1 VHENTSGLPTHGS
14 GEDTG
19 DTGPS
24 RRRVLQ
30 VSAAAGL
37 GLLVAP
43 ALPNALTDAATAT
56 GSHGSIEGRFA
67 APPASAGA
75 RFRWWWPNGNVEPAE
90 IAREVKQVARAG
102 FGGLEIADVHHS
114 VKVGLDPAGHGWAT
128 APWIAGVDAALTQ
141 ASREGITI
149 DVTAGP
155 SWPAAVPTVQPNSPY
170 ASHELAHGVATVA
183 AGATFD
189 AELPEPVVEAS
200 AGVTKKT
207 LVRVQAVKLVT
218 PTAKESVLDRASLV
232 DLTDRVAG
240 GRLTWTAPADGSWLV
255 LAYWERGSG
264 QMPEAG
270 PHTSPDSYVI
280 DHFSRAATDALTG
293 YWDRRI
299 LSSRTARLLRR
310 AGNTFFEDSLEIE
323 TDATIW
329 TPGFLTAFRKNRGY
343 DLTPYLP
350 VMLEVNEKYLYTYEP
365 DRTSR
370 VRDDIAQVLSD
381 LYRDHHLIPAR
392 DWAHRQG
399 LKLRIQAYG
408 LETDTLAYS
417 GLLDVPETESLGFKN
432 LDDYRVMAGGRDLGG
447 RTILSCE
454 AAAYNGAAYNV
465 TWDRVLT
472 TVNSIYAAGVNQAV
486 LHGFPYAEAPGA
498 AWPGFAAFS
507 PYGNNTP
514 GYSEAWGPRQPSW
527 KHVPDIAA
535 YLKRTQW
542 ILQTGTNSVDLVF
555 YRQKGWA
562 ATGIGALWATND
574 GIPLGWSHSFISS
587 DVLAWKSAS
596 LRRGRLAPDGP
607 AYKAMIIEGD
617 AFRGRRATL
626 TVSAAKR
633 VAELARHGF
642 PIVFLGDWS
651 TPTAEGLGSA
661 ADDRAVAQAVASAQA
676 RSNVRTV
683 ALPADVP
690 GALAALRVEQHV
702 THERSTLIHV
712 HRRTDDADL
721 FYVANA
727 RHAENRKLE
736 TVEQVVWFDRR
747 DARQV
752 PFVLDAW
759 TGEVRRVAEYTRETG
774 RIGVR
779 LRLKPGQSTIVALAD
794 GSWADQ
800 AARRVPH
807 VASTEADAV
816 RAEGSQLVIRA
827 AVAGTYATVLGDSR
841 IKRTTIDRVP
851 AARPLTSWQLEVEDW
866 QPGSTPSTTRKIVTR
881 RQLSVLAPWL
891 EIPGLEDVSGV
902 GRYTTAVDWD
912 GTKGAGAHLDLGS
925 VLGSFRVL
933 VNGRRVPGTNP
944 LDSVVDLGDSL
955 RRGRNVIEVEV
966 ATTLLNRLRTA
977 QPVVFGTSARQ
988 RYGLIGPVVLQ
999 PYGTATV
1006 RV

>member
-1 VHENTSGLPTHGS
+1 MSTDTSDLPT
-14 GEDTG
+14 
-19 DTGPS
+19 TGPS

-37 GLLVAP
+37 GLLVPSVTSAGP
-43 ALPNALTDAATAT
+43 AGAT
-56 GSHGSIEGRFA
+56 GTGTGTGNRSRGTFEGRFA
-67 APPASAGA
+67 APPSSAGA
-75 RFRWWWPNGNVEPAE
+75 RFRWWWPNGHVEPDE
-90 IAREVKQVARAG
+90 IVREVKQVARAG

-114 VKVGLDPAGHGWAT
+114 VKGGLDPVGQGWAT

-141 ASREGITI
+141 AAREGITI

-155 SWPAAVPTVQPNSPY
+155 SWPAAVPTVQADSPV
-170 ASHELAHGVATVA
+170 ASHELVHGIANVA
-183 AGATFD
+183 AGQTYD
-189 AELPEPVVEAS
+189 AALPEPVVEAAS
-200 AGVTKKT
+200 SVSRTT
-207 LVRVQAVKLVT
+207 LVRVQAIRLVT
-218 PTAKESVLDRASLV
+218 PTAKESVLDSTSLQE
-232 DLTDRVAG
+232 LTDRVVD
-240 GRLTWTAPADGSWLV
+240 GRIRWTAPADGSWLL

-280 DHFSRAATDALTG
+280 DHFSRAATDTLTA

-299 LSSRTARLLRR
+299 LSRRIARLLRR
-310 AGNTFFEDSLEIE
+310 AGSTFFEDSLEIE

-329 TPGFLTAFRKNRGY
+329 TPGFLAAFRRNRGY
-343 DLTPYLP
+343 DLAPYLP
-350 VMLEVNEKYLYTYEP
+350 VMLEVNEKYVYTYEA

-370 VRDDIAQVLSD
+370 VRDDIAQVFSD
-381 LYRDHHLIPAR
+381 LYRDNHLIPAR

-454 AAAYNGAAYNV
+454 ATAYNGAAYNV

-472 TVNSIYAAGVNQAV
+472 TINSIYAAGVNQAV

-514 GYSEAWGPRQPSW
+514 GFSEAWGPRQPSW

-542 ILQTGTNSVDLVF
+542 VLQTGTNTVDLVF

-587 DVLAWKSAS
+587 DVLGWDSAS

-607 AYKAMIIEGD
+607 AYKAMIVEGD

-626 TVSAAKR
+626 TVSAAR
-633 VAELARHGF
+633 RIAELAKKGF
-642 PIVFLGDWS
+642 PIVFLGVWT

-661 ADDRAVAQAVASAQA
+661 ADDAAVAAAVASAQS
-676 RSNVRTV
+676 RPNVRTV

-690 GALAALRVEQHV
+690 GALAALGVQQHV

-759 TGEVRRVAEYTRETG
+759 TGEVRRVAEYVREG
-774 RIGVR
+774 DRIGVS
-779 LRLKPGQSTIVALAD
+779 LRLKPGQSAIVALAES
-794 GSWADQ
+794 SWA
-800 AARRVPH
+800 ARSARRVPQ
-807 VASTEADAV
+807 VVSSDADAV
-816 RAEGSQLVIRA
+816 SVEGSELMIRA
-827 AVAGTYATVLGDSR
+827 TAAGTYTTVLGDSR
-841 IKRTTIDRVP
+841 SRRTVIAEVP
-851 AARPLTSWQLEVEDW
+851 AARQLSAWQLEIEDW
-866 QPGSTPSTTRKIVTR
+866 RPGATPSTTRTVVSR
-881 RQLSVLAPWL
+881 RDLVALVPWL
-891 EIPGLEDVSGV
+891 EMPGLEDVSGI
-902 GRYTTAVDWD
+902 GRYTTTIVWD
-912 GTKGAGAHLDLGS
+912 GRRGVRARLDLGS

-933 VNGRRVPGTNP
+933 VDGRQVPGTNP
-944 LDSVVDLGDSL
+944 LDTVVDLGDRL
-955 RRGRNVIEVEV
+955 RKGRNEIQVEV
-966 ATTLLNRLRTA
+966 ASTLLNRLRTA
-977 QPVVFGTSARQ
+977 QPLVFGSSARQ
-988 RYGLIGPVVLQ
+988 RYGLVGPVTLQ
-999 PYGTATV
+999 PYGTASV
-1006 RV
+1006 KI

>member
-1 VHENTSGLPTHGS
+1 MHDDTSDLPTS
-14 GEDTG
+14 P
-19 DTGPS
+19 GPS
-24 RRRVLQ
+24 RRHVLQ
-30 VSAAAGL
+30 VGAAAGL
-37 GLLVAP
+37 GLLATQALPAAP
-43 ALPNALTDAATAT
+43 AAATGIGGR
-56 GSHGSIEGRFA
+56 GSFEGRFA

-75 RFRWWWPNGNVEPAE
+75 RFRWWWPNGHVDPAE
-90 IAREVKQVARAG
+90 IAREVKQVASAG

-114 VKVGLDPAGHGWAT
+114 VKSGLDPAGHGWAT

-141 ASREGITI
+141 AAREGITI

-155 SWPAAVPTVQPNSPY
+155 SWPAAVPTVQADSPV
-170 ASHELAHGVATVA
+170 ASHELAHGLATVA
-183 AGATFD
+183 AGETYD
-189 AELPEPVVEAS
+189 AALPEPVVQAATS
-200 AGVTKKT
+200 VTRKT

-218 PTAKESVLDRASLV
+218 PTAKESVLDSASLI
-232 DLTDRVAG
+232 DLTDQVVG
-240 GRLTWTAPADGSWLV
+240 GRIKWTAPAEGSWIL

-280 DHFSRAATDALTG
+280 DHFSRAATDTLTK
-293 YWDRRI
+293 YWDKRI
-299 LSSRTARLLRR
+299 LSPRIARLLRR

-323 TDATIW
+323 THATIW
-329 TPGFLTAFRKNRGY
+329 TPGFLETFRKNRGY
-343 DLTPYLP
+343 DLAPYLP
-350 VMLEVNEKYLYTYEP
+350 IMLEVKEKYIYTYEA

-370 VRDDIAQVLSD
+370 VRDDIAQVFSD

-417 GLLDVPETESLGFKN
+417 GILDVPETESLGFKN

-514 GYSEAWGPRQPSW
+514 GFSEAWGPRQPSW

-542 ILQTGTNSVDLVF
+542 ALQMGTNTVDLVF

-587 DVLAWKSAS
+587 DVLGWKSAS

-607 AYKAMIIEGD
+607 AYKAMIVEGD

-633 VAELARHGF
+633 IAELAKNGF
-642 PIVFLGDWS
+642 PVVFLGDWS
-651 TPTAEGLGSA
+651 RPTADGLGTP
-661 ADDRAVAQAVASAQA
+661 ADDAAVVAAVTSAQA

-690 GALAALRVEQHV
+690 GALAALGVEPHV

-712 HRRTDDADL
+712 HRRTDEADL

-747 DARQV
+747 NARQV

-759 TGEVRRVAEYTRETG
+759 TGEISRVAEYTREG
-774 RIGVR
+774 DRIGVR
-779 LRLKPGQSTIVALAD
+779 LRLKAGQSTIIALAES
-794 GSWADQ
+794 SWA
-800 AARRVPH
+800 ARSSQRVPQ
-807 VASTEADAV
+807 VVSTEADAARVDGPKLVV
-816 RAEGSQLVIRA
+816 RAA
-827 AVAGTYATVLGDSR
+827 TAGTYATVLGDSR
-841 IKRTTIDRVP
+841 IKRTVIGEVP
-851 AARPLTSWQLEVEDW
+851 AARQLTAWELEIEDW
-866 QPGSTPSTTRKIVTR
+866 QPGSTPSTTRKIVTK
-881 RQLSVLAPWL
+881 RQLPALVPWL
-891 EIPGLEDVSGV
+891 EVPGLEDVSGI
-902 GRYTTAVDWD
+902 GRYTTTVDWD
-912 GTKGAGAHLDLGS
+912 GKHGSGAYLDLGS
-925 VLGSFRVL
+925 VLGSFRVA
-933 VNGRRVPGTNP
+933 VNGKRIAGTNP
-944 LDSVVDLGDSL
+944 LDTVVDLGESL
-955 RRGRNVIEVEV
+955 RKGRNVIEVEV
-966 ATTLLNRLRTA
+966 ASTLLNRLRTA
-977 QPVVFGTSARQ
+977 QAIVFGASARQ
-988 RYGLIGPVVLQ
+988 KYGLIGPVSLQ
-999 PYGTATV
+999 PYGTAEIKV
-1006 RV
+1006 

>member
-1 VHENTSGLPTHGS
+1 MSDTTSDLPIPP
-14 GEDTG
+14 
-19 DTGPS
+19 TGPG

-30 VSAAAGL
+30 VGAAASL
-37 GLLVAP
+37 GLLAAP
-43 ALPNALTDAATAT
+43 ALPSAPAGATASR
-56 GSHGSIEGRFA
+56 GSFERRFA
-67 APPASAGA
+67 APPSSAGA
-75 RFRWWWPNGNVEPAE
+75 RFRWWWPNGHVEPAE
-90 IAREVKQVARAG
+90 IAREVKQVASAG

-114 VKVGLDPAGHGWAT
+114 VKTGLDPAGHGWAT

-141 ASREGITI
+141 AAREGITI

-155 SWPAAVPTVQPNSPY
+155 SWPAAVPTVQPSSPH

-189 AELPEPVVEAS
+189 GELPEPVVEAS
-200 AGVTKKT
+200 AGVTVRT
-207 LVRVQAVKLVT
+207 LVRVQAVRLVT
-218 PTAKESVLDRASLV
+218 PTTRESVLDQASLV
-232 DLTDRVAG
+232 DLTDRVSG
-240 GRLTWTAPADGSWLV
+240 GRITWSPPAEGSWLL
-255 LAYWERGSG
+255 LAFWERGSG

-280 DHFSRAATDALTG
+280 DHFSRAATDTLTD
-293 YWDRRI
+293 YWDERI
-299 LSSRTARLLRR
+299 LSSRVARLLRR

-329 TPGFLTAFRKNRGY
+329 TPGFLAAFRRNRGY
-343 DLTPYLP
+343 DLAPYLP
-350 VMLEVNEKYLYTYEP
+350 IMLEVNEKYLYTYET

-370 VRDDIAQVLSD
+370 VRDDIAQVFSD

-399 LKLRIQAYG
+399 LQLRIQAYG

-514 GYSEAWGPRQPSW
+514 GFSEAWGPRQPSW

-542 ILQTGTNSVDLVF
+542 VLQTGTNSVDLVF

-587 DVLAWKSAS
+587 DVLGWKSAS

-626 TVSAAKR
+626 TVSAARR

-651 TPTAEGLGSA
+651 APTAEGLGTA
-661 ADDRAVAQAVASAQA
+661 ADDAAVAAAVRSAQS
-676 RSNVRTV
+676 RPSVRTV

-690 GALAALRVEQHV
+690 GALAALGVERHV
-702 THERSTLIHV
+702 HHELSTLIHV

-759 TGEVRRVAEYTRETG
+759 TGEVSRVAEYARDG
-774 RIGVR
+774 DRIGVR
-779 LRLKPGQSTIVALAD
+779 LRLKPGQSTVVVLAR
-794 GSWADQ
+794 STW
-800 AARRVPH
+800 AARSSQRVPQ
-807 VASTEADAV
+807 VVSTDADAA
-816 RAEGSQLVIRA
+816 RAEGSKLVIRA
-827 AVAGTYATVLGDSR
+827 AAPGTYATVLGDSR
-841 IKRTTIDRVP
+841 TKRTTIGAVP
-851 AARPLTSWQLEVEDW
+851 ASRQLTSWSLEVEDW
-866 QPGSTPSTTRKIVTR
+866 QPGATPSTTRKVVTT
-881 RQLSVLAPWL
+881 RQLPALVPWL
-891 EIPGLEDVSGV
+891 EVPGLEDVSGI
-902 GRYTTAVDWD
+902 GRYTTTITWE
-912 GTKGAGAHLDLGS
+912 GTKGSGAYLDLGS
-925 VLGSFRVL
+925 VLGSHRVL
-933 VNGRRVPGTNP
+933 VNGAQVPGTNP
-944 LDSVVDLGDSL
+944 LDTVVDLGDAL
-955 RRGRNVIEVEV
+955 RRGRNTVVVEV
-966 ATTLLNRLRTA
+966 ASTLLNRLRTA
-977 QPVVFGTSARQ
+977 QAVVFGPSPRQ
-988 RYGLIGPVVLQ
+988 KYGLIGPVVLQ
-999 PYGTATV
+999 PYGTAEV
-1006 RV
+1006 KV

>member
-1 VHENTSGLPTHGS
+1 MNDDTTDPSTTGS
-14 GEDTG
+14 
-19 DTGPS
+19 GPS

-37 GLLVAP
+37 GMLAAP
-43 ALPNALTDAATAT
+43 VLPGSPGAATGGG
-56 GSHGSIEGRFA
+56 GSFERRFA
-67 APPASAGA
+67 SPPTSAGA
-75 RFRWWWPNGNVEPAE
+75 RFRWWWPNGHVTPSE
-90 IAREVKQVARAG
+90 IAREVKQVAEAG
-102 FGGLEIADVHHS
+102 FGGLEVADVHHS
-114 VKVGLDPAGHGWAT
+114 VRSGLDPAGHGWAT
-128 APWIAGVDAALTQ
+128 EPWIAGLDAALTQ
-141 ASREGITI
+141 AGREGITI

-155 SWPAAVPTVQPNSPY
+155 SWPAAVPTVQPDSPV
-170 ASHELAHGVATVA
+170 ASHELAHGLATVA
-183 AGATFD
+183 AGQTFD
-189 AELPEPVVEAS
+189 GRLPDPVVEAS
-200 AGVTKKT
+200 RGVTRST
-207 LVRVQAVKLVT
+207 LVRVQAVRLVT
-218 PTAKESVLDRASLV
+218 PSTRESVLDRASLI
-232 DLTDRVAG
+232 DLTDRVVAG
-240 GRLTWTAPADGSWLV
+240 TITWTAPTEGSWLL

-280 DHFSRAATDALTG
+280 DHFSRAATDALTS

-299 LSSRTARLLRR
+299 LSPRIARLLRR
-310 AGNTFFEDSLEIE
+310 SGSTFFEDSLEIE

-329 TPGFLTAFRKNRGY
+329 TPGFLEAFRANRGY
-343 DLTPYLP
+343 DLAPYLP
-350 VMLEVNEKYLYTYEP
+350 IMLEVDEKYLYTFDT

-370 VRDDIAQVLSD
+370 VRDDVAQVFSD
-381 LYRDHHLIPAR
+381 LYRDHHLVPAR

-399 LKLRIQAYG
+399 LRLRIQAYG

-454 AAAYNGAAYNV
+454 AAAYNGSAYNV

-486 LHGFPYAEAPGA
+486 LHGFAYAEAPGA

-514 GYSEAWGPRQPSW
+514 GFSEAWGPRQPSW
-527 KHVPDIAA
+527 AHVPDIAA

-542 ILQTGTNSVDLVF
+542 VLQTGTNSVDLVY

-587 DVLAWKSAS
+587 DVLGWRSAS

-626 TVSAAKR
+626 TVAAARR
-633 VAELARHGF
+633 VAELAAAGF

-661 ADDRAVAQAVASAQA
+661 ADDATVAAAVRSAQG
-676 RSNVRTV
+676 RPSVRTV

-690 GALAALRVEQHV
+690 GALAALRVRPHV
-702 THERSTLIHV
+702 THERSTLVHV
-712 HRRTDDADL
+712 HRRTDDADF

-736 TVEQVVWFDRR
+736 TVDQTVWFDRR

-759 TGEVRRVAEYTRETG
+759 TGEVRRIARYQRDG
-774 RIGVR
+774 DRIGVR
-779 LRLKPGQSTIVALAD
+779 LRLLAGQSTVVVLA
-794 GSWADQ
+794 GSSWA
-800 AARRVPH
+800 AASSRRVPQ
-807 VASTEADAV
+807 VVSTEADDIRV
-816 RAEGSQLVIRA
+816 DGSRLVLRSSRQ
-827 AVAGTYATVLGDSR
+827 GTFVTVLGDSR
-841 IKRTTIDRVP
+841 SRRTTVGAVP
-851 AARPLTSWQLEVEDW
+851 AERPLTSWTLEVEDW
-866 QPGSTPSTTRKIVTR
+866 QPGSRPSTTRKPVVR
-881 RQLSVLAPWL
+881 RTLSALVPWL
-891 EIPGLEDVSGV
+891 EIPGLEDVSGI
-902 GRYTTAVDWD
+902 GRYTTVVDWD
-912 GTKGAGAHLDLGS
+912 AARHVGAHLDLGS
-925 VLGSFRVL
+925 VLGSFRVR

-944 LDSVVDLGDSL
+944 LDTVVDLGDSL
-955 RRGRNVIEVEV
+955 RRGRNTVEVEV
-966 ATTLLNRLRTA
+966 ASTLLNRLRTA
-977 QPVVFGTSARQ
+977 QAVVFGSSARQ
-988 RYGLIGPVVLQ
+988 RYGLVGPVTLR
-999 PYGTATV
+999 PYGTAEV
-1006 RV
+1006 RA

>member
-1 VHENTSGLPTHGS
+1 MHDDTSDLPTS
-14 GEDTG
+14 
-19 DTGPS
+19 TGPS

-30 VSAAAGL
+30 VSAAASL
-37 GLLVAP
+37 GLLAAP
-43 ALPNALTDAATAT
+43 VLPSSPAVST
-56 GSHGSIEGRFA
+56 GSHGSFEGRFA

-75 RFRWWWPNGNVEPAE
+75 RFRWWWPNGHVEPAE
-90 IAREVKQVARAG
+90 IAREVKQVADAG
-102 FGGLEIADVHHS
+102 FGGLEVADVHHS
-114 VKVGLDPAGHGWAT
+114 IKSGLDPAGHGWAT
-128 APWIAGVDAALTQ
+128 APWIAGLDAALTQ

-155 SWPAAVPTVQPNSPY
+155 SWPAAVPTVQPDSPD
-170 ASHELAHGVATVA
+170 ASHELAHGLATVA
-183 AGATFD
+183 AGQTYD
-189 AELPEPVVEAS
+189 AALPEPVVEA
-200 AGVTKKT
+200 ADGVTGKT
-207 LVRVQAVKLVT
+207 LVRVQAVRLVT
-218 PTAKESVLDRASLV
+218 PSTRESTLDRESLV
-232 DLTDRVAG
+232 DLTDQVEDERI
-240 GRLTWTAPADGSWLV
+240 TWTAPATGSWLL
-255 LAYWERGSG
+255 LAYWQRGSG
-264 QMPEAG
+264 QKPEAG
-270 PHTSPDSYVI
+270 PHTSPDSFVI
-280 DHFSRAATDALTG
+280 DHFSRSATDTLTA
-293 YWDRRI
+293 YWDRHI
-299 LSSRTARLLRR
+299 LSSRIARLLRR
-310 AGNTFFEDSLEIE
+310 AGGTFFEDSLEIE

-329 TPGFLTAFRKNRGY
+329 TPGFLAAFRDNRGY

-350 VMLEVNEKYLYTYEP
+350 IMLEVNEKYLYTYEP

-370 VRDDIAQVLSD
+370 VRDDIAQVFSD

-399 LKLRIQAYG
+399 LQLRIQAYG

-447 RTILSCE
+447 RTVLSCE

-514 GYSEAWGPRQPSW
+514 GFSEAWGPRQPTW
-527 KHVPDIAA
+527 KHVPDVAA

-542 ILQTGTNSVDLVF
+542 VLQTGTNTVDLVF

-587 DVLAWKSAS
+587 DVLGWPSAS
-596 LRRGRLAPDGP
+596 LKRGRLAPDGP

-626 TVSAAKR
+626 TLSAAKR
-633 VAELARHGF
+633 VAELAKNGF

-651 TPTAEGLGSA
+651 TPTADGLGST
-661 ADDRAVAQAVASAQA
+661 ADDAVVAAAVASAQSRA
-676 RSNVRTV
+676 NVRTV

-690 GALAALRVEQHV
+690 GALSALGVRQHV

-752 PFVLDAW
+752 PFMLDAW
-759 TGEVRRVAEYTRETG
+759 TGEVSRVAEYVREG
-774 RIGVR
+774 ERIGVR
-779 LRLKPGQSTIVALAD
+779 LRLKPGQSTIVVLAR
-794 GSWADQ
+794 STW
-800 AARRVPH
+800 AARSAQRVPQ
-807 VASTEADAV
+807 VVSTEADAARV
-816 RAEGSQLVIRA
+816 EGPHLVIRSA
-827 AVAGTYATVLGDSR
+827 TAGTYATVLGDSR
-841 IKRTTIDRVP
+841 TRRTTIGAVP
-851 AARPLTSWQLEVEDW
+851 AARQLTAWSLEVEDW
-866 QPGSTPSTTRKIVTR
+866 QPGSTPSTTRKVVTKH
-881 RQLSVLAPWL
+881 QLSALVPWL
-891 EIPGLEDVSGV
+891 EVPGLEDVSGI
-902 GRYTTAVDWD
+902 GRYTTTLTWD
-912 GTKGAGAHLDLGS
+912 GRRGTGAYLDLGS
-925 VLGSFRVL
+925 VLGSFRVT
-933 VNGRRVPGTNP
+933 VNGDRVAGTNP
-944 LDSVVDLGDSL
+944 LDTVVDLGDVL
-955 RRGRNVIEVEV
+955 RTGRNTIEVEV
-966 ATTLLNRLRTA
+966 ASTLLNRLRTA
-977 QPVVFGTSARQ
+977 QAVVFGSSARQ
-988 RYGLIGPVVLQ
+988 KYGLVGPVTLQ
-999 PYGTATV
+999 PYGTAEV
-1006 RV
+1006 KA

>member
-1 VHENTSGLPTHGS
+1 MSDRTSDLPATASPSAAADGV
-14 GEDTG
+14 
-19 DTGPS
+19 S

-30 VSAAAGL
+30 LSAAASL
-37 GLLVAP
+37 GLVAAP
-43 ALPNALTDAATAT
+43 ALPVSGAEATSGR
-56 GSHGSIEGRFA
+56 GSFESRFA
-67 APPASAGA
+67 SPPASAGA
-75 RFRWWWPNGNVEPAE
+75 RFRWWWPNGNVEPRE
-90 IAREVKQVARAG
+90 IAREVRQVADAG

-114 VKVGLDPAGHGWAT
+114 IRSGLDPAGHGWAT
-128 APWIAGVDAALTQ
+128 PPWIAGLDAALTQ
-141 ASREGITI
+141 AGRDGITI

-155 SWPAAVPTVQPNSPY
+155 SWPAAVPTVQPDSPV
-170 ASHELAHGVATVA
+170 ASHELVHGLATVA
-183 AGATFD
+183 GGATFD
-189 AELPEPVVEAS
+189 GDLPEPVVEAA
-200 AGVTKKT
+200 AGVTART
-207 LVRVQAVKLVT
+207 LVGVQAVRLVT
-218 PTAKESVLDRASLV
+218 PSTRESVLDRESLV
-232 DLTDRVAG
+232 ELTGRVVG
-240 GRLTWTAPADGSWLV
+240 GRLTWTAPSDGSWLL
-255 LAYWERGSG
+255 LAYWQRGSG

-270 PHTSPDSYVI
+270 PHTSPDSFVI
-280 DHFSRAATDALTG
+280 DHFSRAATDTLTR
-293 YWDRRI
+293 YWDQRI
-299 LSSRTARLLRR
+299 LSSRIARLLRR
-310 AGNTFFEDSLEIE
+310 SGGTFFEDSLEIE

-329 TPGFLTAFRKNRGY
+329 TPGFQAAFRTSRGY

-350 VMLEVNEKYLYTYEP
+350 IMLEVNEKYLYTYET

-370 VRDDIAQVLSD
+370 VRDDIAQVFSD

-454 AAAYNGAAYNV
+454 AAAYNGSAYNV

-472 TVNSIYAAGVNQAV
+472 TVNSIFAAGVNQAV

-514 GYSEAWGPRQPSW
+514 GFSEAWGPRQPSW

-542 ILQTGTNSVDLVF
+542 VLQTGTNTVDLVF

-562 ATGIGALWATND
+562 ATGIGALWATAD
-574 GIPLGWSHSFISS
+574 GVPLGWSHSFISS
-587 DVLAWKSAS
+587 DVLGWRSAS

-633 VAELARHGF
+633 VSDLARQGF

-651 TPTAEGLGSA
+651 APTADGLGTP
-661 ADDRAVAQAVASAQA
+661 ADDAVVAAAVRSAQS
-676 RSNVRTV
+676 RTNVRTV

-690 GALAALRVEQHV
+690 AALAALKVEPHV
-702 THERSTLIHV
+702 THERSTLVHV

-736 TVEQVVWFDRR
+736 TVEQIVWFDRR
-747 DARQV
+747 DAHQV

-759 TGEVRRVAEYTRETG
+759 TGEVNRVAQYRRDG
-774 RIGVR
+774 DRIGVT
-779 LRLKPGQSTIVALAD
+779 LRLKPGQSTVVVLARS
-794 GSWADQ
+794 SWA
-800 AARRVPH
+800 ARSAQRVPQ
-807 VASTEADAV
+807 VVSTDADAV
-816 RAEGSQLVIRA
+816 RVEGARLVVRSA
-827 AVAGTYATVLGDSR
+827 TAGTYTTVLGDSR
-841 IKRTTIDRVP
+841 TKRATIGAVPSPRTLTTW
-851 AARPLTSWQLEVEDW
+851 SLEVEDW
-866 QPGSTPSTTRKIVTR
+866 QPGSTPSTTRKVVTN
-881 RQLSVLAPWL
+881 RQLSALVPWL
-891 EIPGLEDVSGV
+891 QVPGLEDVSGI
-902 GRYTTAVDWD
+902 GRYSTTVDWD
-912 GTKGAGAHLDLGS
+912 GARGAGAYLDLGS
-925 VLGSFRVL
+925 VLGSFRVS
-933 VNGRRVPGTNP
+933 VNGNRVRGTNP
-944 LDSVVDLGDSL
+944 LDTVVDLGAAL
-955 RRGRNVIEVEV
+955 RKGRNVVQVEV

-977 QPVVFGTSARQ
+977 QATVFGSSARQ
-988 RYGLIGPVVLQ
+988 PYGLIGPVTLR
-999 PYGTATV
+999 PYGTAEL
-1006 RV
+1006 RL